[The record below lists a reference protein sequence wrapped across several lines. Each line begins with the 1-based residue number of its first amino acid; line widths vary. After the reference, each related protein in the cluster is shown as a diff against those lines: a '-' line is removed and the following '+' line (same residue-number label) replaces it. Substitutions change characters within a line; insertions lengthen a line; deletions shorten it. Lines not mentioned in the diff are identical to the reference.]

1 MTFLLLVLLCN
12 SVALHFELGDLS
24 PIVFST
30 DFTIGEVPFYQVLH
44 EAATGTTFQEP
55 PSAKFRREIDQLS
68 LKCR

>member
-12 SVALHFELGDLS
+12 NVALHFELGDLS

-30 DFTIGEVPFYQVLH
+30 DFTIGEVPGV
-44 EAATGTTFQEP
+44 TPGSTFQEP

-68 LKCR
+68 LKCW

>member
-12 SVALHFELGDLS
+12 SVALHFELGDWS

-44 EAATGTTFQEP
+44 QAA
-55 PSAKFRREIDQLS
+55 PSKNHRPQNSEG
-68 LKCR
+68 K